1 MKTLPLLPLG
11 AFALIFERIRSARKN
26 YRQGGE
32 PHSAS
37 MANNAGISV
46 DFEPSFNLRQADESF
61 GTL

>member
-32 PHSAS
+32 PHSRIDGEQWGYLS
-37 MANNAGISV
+37 R
-46 DFEPSFNLRQADESF
+46 LRAFVQLAP
-61 GTL
+61 GR

>member
-1 MKTLPLLPLG
+1 LG
-11 AFALIFERIRSARKN
+11 AFVPIFERIQSARKN

-61 GTL
+61 GTV